1 MVICGNGINHTSTC
15 YTNVYLGSLAVDPA
29 TIGLALTAASKAF
42 TTIKNG
48 FALGRDIESMGKD
61 LSRWMGA
68 SADIDNAEKQTK
80 NPSALQKIFKGNQ
93 IEASAIEAV
102 VAKKKMEKQRQEM
115 KTFLNL
121 TYGPNAWNDVLK
133 MEADIR
139 LRRKKEI
146 YDRQALI
153 KKIWEYIAWF
163 LLFITIVGFI
173 VLLAYLWKQERG
185 YN

>member
-29 TIGLALTAASKAF
+29 TIGLALTAATKAF
-42 TTIKNG
+42 KYLKEGVAI
-48 FALGRDIESMGKD
+48 GKD
-61 LSRWMGA
+61 VSDMTKQISTFMGA
-68 SADIDNAEKQTK
+68 SADIDNAEKQAK

-102 VAKKKMEKQRQEM
+102 VAKKKMEKQRQEL
-115 KTFLNL
+115 KTFLNM
-121 TYGPNAWNDVLK
+121 TYGPSCWNEILK
-133 MEADIR
+133 QEAEIR
-139 LRRKKEI
+139 LMRKKEI
-146 YDRQALI
+146 YDRAELI

-163 LLFITIVGFI
+163 LLFITIIGFI